1 MYWSSNFYEPFGK
14 IRTIAAA
21 CCSTPIMVLQQR
33 WTSIVCQHW
42 LSHSV
47 HSLHLHS
54 PIIRNILTPEV
65 TSARTMDLLSPG
77 SQTPPSQSRTC
88 DWTKGNFN
96 HPGQQLWVLLSLRCW
111 QNILETHR
119 KPFSLASPKS
129 SLTLVLASET
139 GLFHQLVP
147 ISCSRRLL
155 IFLQFVWSKIF
166 FSFFNC
172 LHQLPDHRS

>member
-1 MYWSSNFYEPFGK
+1 MYWSSNLYEAFGK
-14 IRTIAAA
+14 IRTIVAA
-21 CCSTPIMVLQQR
+21 CCSTPIMVLQQH
-33 WTSIVCQHW
+33 WTSIVCQQW

-65 TSARTMDLLSPG
+65 TSARTMDLPSPG

-96 HPGQQLWVLLSLRCW
+96 HVITPGQQLWVLLSLTGCW
-111 QNILETHR
+111 QNILETNR
-119 KPFSLASPKS
+119 KPFSLASPKF
-129 SLTLVLASET
+129 SLTQVLASET

-147 ISCSRRLL
+147 ISCSRRPL
-155 IFLQFVWSKIF
+155 IVLQLV
-166 FSFFNC
+166 
-172 LHQLPDHRS
+172 